1 MEKNIFQKKDI
12 DVVLFLERMNLNKKN
27 LKNWFDSI

>member
-12 DVVLFLERMNLNKKN
+12 DVVLFLERMKLNKKK
-27 LKNWFDSI
+27 LKKLV